1 MIEFLDYNV
10 EEYIVL
16 NNNHDNEEKIYYMNS
31 YEFKNN
37 MLILHCEEEVL
48 YFNNINLNSV
58 NISYLFIEFE
68 FDNKYIKISKF

>member
-1 MIEFLDYNV
+1 MSEFLDYNV

-16 NNNHDNEEKIYYMNS
+16 NNYDNEEKIYYMNS
-31 YEFKNN
+31 YKFQDDI
-37 MLILHCEEEVL
+37 LILYCEEEVL
-48 YFNNINLNSV
+48 CFNNINLNSV